1 MVYNP
6 GDPDLFYR
14 TMPQVAKP
22 WFPCGKILME
32 IKTKSLR
39 IKFPQADKLWSL
51 WGKDLQATESWSHRD
66 KAFL

>member
-1 MVYNP
+1 
-6 GDPDLFYR
+6 
-14 TMPQVAKP
+14 
-22 WFPCGKILME
+22 ME

-51 WGKDLQATESWSHRD
+51 WGKDLQATESWSHWD